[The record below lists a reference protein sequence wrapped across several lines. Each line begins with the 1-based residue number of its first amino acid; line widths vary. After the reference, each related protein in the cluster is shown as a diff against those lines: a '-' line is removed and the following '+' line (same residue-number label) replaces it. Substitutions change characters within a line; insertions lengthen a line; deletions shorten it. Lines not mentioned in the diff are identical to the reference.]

1 MSDKTPLER
10 DIETR
15 ELVRTPIIIKLLILI
30 LLSGLIVVSVYT
42 LMLKQE
48 LSEKEQQIILMQEKH
63 QNEKSM
69 FIKELKELR
78 TRTGNNQ
85 IPSTKTQENNK

>member
-15 ELVRTPIIIKLLILI
+15 ELVRTPGIIKLLILI
-30 LLSGLIVVSVYT
+30 LLSGLIVVTVYT
-42 LMLKQE
+42 LILKQE
-48 LSEKEQQIILMQEKH
+48 LIGKDQQIILMQEKH

-78 TRTGNNQ
+78 TRMKSQAKDEKQDN
-85 IPSTKTQENNK
+85 

>member
-30 LLSGLIVVSVYT
+30 LLSGLIAITFYT
-42 LMLKQE
+42 LFLKQE
-48 LSEKEQQIILMQEKH
+48 LIRKDQEIIIMQEKF

-69 FIKELKELR
+69 YIGKLKKLQDKVNLVEQNSNQ
-78 TRTGNNQ
+78 NN
-85 IPSTKTQENNK
+85 

>member
-30 LLSGLIVVSVYT
+30 LLSGLIAITFYT
-42 LMLKQE
+42 LFLKQE
-48 LSEKEQQIILMQEKH
+48 LIRKDQEIIIMQGKF

-69 FIKELKELR
+69 YIGKLKKLQDKVNLVEQNSNQ
-78 TRTGNNQ
+78 NN
-85 IPSTKTQENNK
+85 

>member
-15 ELVRTPIIIKLLILI
+15 ELVRTPGIIKLLILI
-30 LLSGLIVVSVYT
+30 LLSGLIVVTVYT
-42 LMLKQE
+42 LILKQE
-48 LSEKEQQIILMQEKH
+48 LIGKDQQIILMQEKH

-85 IPSTKTQENNK
+85 IPSNKIQENQK

>member
-15 ELVRTPIIIKLLILI
+15 ELVRTPGIIKLLILI
-30 LLSGLIVVSVYT
+30 LLSGLVVVTVYT
-42 LMLKQE
+42 LFLKQE
-48 LSEKEQQIILMQEKH
+48 LIKKDQQIILMQEKH

-78 TRTGNNQ
+78 TRTK
-85 IPSTKTQENNK
+85 SENNNGDQNK

>member
-15 ELVRTPIIIKLLILI
+15 ELVRTPGIIKLLILI
-30 LLSGLIVVSVYT
+30 LLSGLIVVTVYT
-42 LMLKQE
+42 LILKQE
-48 LSEKEQQIILMQEKH
+48 LIGKDQQIILMQEKH

-78 TRTGNNQ
+78 TRMN
-85 IPSTKTQENNK
+85 SENNNGDQNK